1 MKCGVLPI
9 SQEAMILGDVAYYTY
24 QGCLDEQEECRELQ
38 KALGPTAKVSACSGS
53 RSDASNMHSQLF
65 GQILHA
71 AGSGSLLLGRPAWT
85 GLETIRSFQGAI
97 EFYSAVWVKTAAA
110 AAERPQLSDP
120 KKAVCVFQVL
130 VLRNHGVVA
139 LGETIEEAFHFVY
152 NVQYACEIQV
162 QSHSL

>member
-9 SQEAMILGDVAYYTY
+9 SQEAMILGDVAYYSY

-53 RSDASNMHSQLF
+53 SSHGSNMLSQLF

-71 AGSGSLLLGRPAWT
+71 AGSGSLLLARRAWT
-85 GLETIRSFQGAI
+85 GLETIRSFQGAM
-97 EFYSAVWVKTAAA
+97 ELYSAVWVHTAAA
-110 AAERPQLSDP
+110 
-120 KKAVCVFQVL
+120 AVCVFQVL

-139 LGETIEEAFHFVY
+139 LGETLEEAFHFVY

-162 QSHSL
+162 QSHSR